1 MDLTQ
6 GTQKEKQ
13 ARAKKMMLWFGIAS
27 LLMGFA
33 GWTSAYI
40 VSSSREDWLQDF
52 ELPSAFF
59 ISTLIIIISSFSYH
73 FAKKAETGG
82 RHSQATS
89 LLLLTL
95 VLGFLFI
102 GLQFYGFSQLIG
114 QGYYFTGPTSSIT
127 MSYIFLIAVVH
138 IVHVVAGI
146 ISLVVV
152 LYRQYSGKYA
162 GGELLGME
170 LGITFWH
177 FLGALWLYLILFFYF
192 FPLVFL
198 IKVVLRRQMG
208 FCLVEKNVNLLTYF

>member
-1 MDLTQ
+1 
-6 GTQKEKQ
+6 
-13 ARAKKMMLWFGIAS
+13 MLWFGMVS

-40 VSSSREDWLQDF
+40 VSSSREDWLQDY

-59 ISTLIIIISSFSYH
+59 ISTLIIIISSLTYH
-73 FAKKAETGG
+73 FAKRAEAGE
-82 RHSQATS
+82 RQKQAWW
-89 LLLLTL
+89 LLLATL
-95 VLGFLFI
+95 GLGLLFI
-102 GLQFYGFSQLIG
+102 SLQFQGFSQMIG
-114 QGYYFTGPTSSIT
+114 QGYYFTGPTSTIT

-146 ISLVVV
+146 ITLLVVM
-152 LYRQYSGKYA
+152 YNQKRGKYT

-192 FPLVFL
+192 F
-198 IKVVLRRQMG
+198 K
-208 FCLVEKNVNLLTYF
+208 